1 MAAATHAIVGA
12 TGAVG
17 RALAQRVVKRGGVP
31 LLIGRSADK
40 LDALAKEHGNAPIL
54 VADCAEPESIAEAF
68 KGADADMSRLAAYAY
83 CAGSITLKPVRRASL
98 ADFRE
103 AFDLNTLSAVEVL
116 KAIEKPL
123 KKNKGACVLF
133 STIAVQQGLPNH
145 AVVSAA
151 KGAVEGLT
159 RALAAEYAAS
169 GVRFNAVAPSLSKS
183 AMAAPMLEKEAI
195 AAALA
200 KAHPLGD
207 WESPTTSPRSR
218 TSCCPRT
225 RPGSRAGR
233 RRRRR
238 AVRRGVVFVV

>member
-54 VADCAEPESIAEAF
+54 VADCAVPESIAEAF
-68 KGADADMSRLAAYAY
+68 KGADADMSSIAAYAY

-159 RALAAEYAAS
+159 RALAAEYAPK
-169 GVRFNAVAPSLSKS
+169 VRVNAIAPSISES
-183 AMAAPMLEKEAI
+183 AMAAPMLGKEAM
-195 AAALA
+195 AQALA
-200 KAHPLGD
+200 KAHPLQRTGVGD
-207 WESPTTSPRSR
+207 DSAALASFLLSDD
-218 TSCCPRT
+218 
-225 RPGSRAGR
+225 AGWITGQIIGVDGGR
-233 RRRRR
+233 H
-238 AVRRGVVFVV
+238 AVA

>member
-17 RALAQRVVKRGGVP
+17 RAIAQRVVKRGGVP

-68 KGADADMSRLAAYAY
+68 KGADADMSSIAAYAY

-159 RALAAEYAAS
+159 RALAAEYAPK
-169 GVRFNAVAPSLSKS
+169 VRVNAIAPSISES
-183 AMAAPMLEKEAI
+183 AMAAPMLGKEAM
-195 AAALA
+195 AQALA
-200 KAHPLGD
+200 KAHPLQRTGVGD
-207 WESPTTSPRSR
+207 DSAALASFLLSDD
-218 TSCCPRT
+218 
-225 RPGSRAGR
+225 AGWITGQIIGVDGGR
-233 RRRRR
+233 H
-238 AVRRGVVFVV
+238 AVA